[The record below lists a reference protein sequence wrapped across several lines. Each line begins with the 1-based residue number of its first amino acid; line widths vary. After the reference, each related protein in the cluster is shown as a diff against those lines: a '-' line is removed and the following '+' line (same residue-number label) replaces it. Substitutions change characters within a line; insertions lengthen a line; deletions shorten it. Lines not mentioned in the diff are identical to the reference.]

1 MQGRGGQILGL
12 PLFRPRYALTSPLQV
27 YRRDF
32 EDSDLEQAP
41 TTPGMKYRHYSPD
54 ARVILID
61 PACWR
66 SVNSGSSSGGAPAE
80 SLAEAVQRQARAEM
94 EALLLEPGGGRVA
107 LLRTTATLGTP
118 SGLVTFASG
127 LLAAGMVAGS
137 GQAPDLYPSDLG
149 PHRVIEYVLG
159 CLGDSGSVAREL
171 FAALR
176 LADELGVAAVVVEGV
191 GEEDEGMAVMNRLR
205 KAASRVVQL

>member
-1 MQGRGGQILGL
+1 MQGRRGVDPGPSFIQ
-12 PLFRPRYALTSPLQV
+12 ALISLSQV

-54 ARVILID
+54 ALVILID

-66 SVNSGSSSGGAPAE
+66 SVSSSGGGPAE
-80 SLAEAVQRQARAEM
+80 SLAEAVQRQARAEV

-107 LLRTTATLGTP
+107 LLRTTAPPGTP
-118 SGLVTFASG
+118 SGLVAVASG
-127 LLAAGMVAGS
+127 ELLAAGMVTGS
-137 GQAPDLYPSDLG
+137 VQSLDLDPLDLAPP
-149 PHRVIEYVLG
+149 RVIGYVLG
-159 CLGDSGSVAREL
+159 CLGDTGSVARAL

-176 LADELGVAAVVVEGV
+176 LADELGVAAVVGEGV

-205 KAASRVVQL
+205 KAASRVVQLKTF